1 MLGFSTGFSGEPD
14 LGDLGDLGDLMAMQE
29 RLAVLDEVKLRKMRR
44 ALDIADEQLELK
56 RDRVSDALKAL
67 RVSDGQRTIPW
78 MPLLSIPLVDDVSK
92 GVMFYNF
99 VGLLS

>member
-1 MLGFSTGFSGEPD
+1 
-14 LGDLGDLGDLMAMQE
+14 MAMQE

-67 RVSDGQRTIPW
+67 VSEPYHGCPWFRYPWLMMCQKGLCFTILLDCYHNPLSDGNP
-78 MPLLSIPLVDDVSK
+78 
-92 GVMFYNF
+92 Y
-99 VGLLS
+99 

>member
-1 MLGFSTGFSGEPD
+1 MLVYQRVSGFSGAPY
-14 LGDLGDLGDLMAMQE
+14 LGDLGYAAAMQE

-67 RVSDGQRTIPW
+67 SGQRTAGQPYHGRPW
-78 MPLLSIPLVDDVSK
+78 
-92 GVMFYNF
+92 FR
-99 VGLLS
+99 

>member
-1 MLGFSTGFSGEPD
+1 MSPIDEYINPICYNSKAVVSGLSP
-14 LGDLGDLGDLMAMQE
+14 LVFQGQISVSATRMAQE
-29 RLAVLDEVKLRKMRR
+29 RLAVLDEVKL
-44 ALDIADEQLELK
+44 
-56 RDRVSDALKAL
+56 
-67 RVSDGQRTIPW
+67 PW

>member
-1 MLGFSTGFSGEPD
+1 MSPIDEYINPICYNSKAVVSGLSP
-14 LGDLGDLGDLMAMQE
+14 LVFQGQISVSATRMAQE

-67 RVSDGQRTIPW
+67 
-78 MPLLSIPLVDDVSK
+78 VDDVSK
-92 GVMFYNF
+92 GVMFYHF